1 VECVDRYPAGIQ
13 APGMK
18 IDNVAGKVPSAGI
31 HSRVASVR
39 RPGEGAILRAGKKIH
54 SQNNRTGARFDLM
67 SAHNLS
73 HDYQSTVAPRLD
85 DDDDEGEETV
95 VKNTPPPVGAMIQKK
110 FLEQRKIF
118 LWGAVTDESAK
129 DLTEKLLYLETTGP
143 GKEITFYMNTPGGS
157 ITAGMA
163 VYDTIKLI
171 SSPVTIVVTGMAA
184 SMGSILLS
192 AAKKGRRLIFP
203 HARVLI
209 HQPLI
214 TGRMVGPASDINIQA
229 QEMEK
234 LRAELN
240 EILATASGQPIDKVA
255 KDSDRDFYLNAR
267 EAIAY
272 GLADKIVEKI

>member
-1 VECVDRYPAGIQ
+1 
-13 APGMK
+13 
-18 IDNVAGKVPSAGI
+18 
-31 HSRVASVR
+31 
-39 RPGEGAILRAGKKIH
+39 
-54 SQNNRTGARFDLM
+54 M

-73 HDYQSTVAPRLD
+73 RDYQNPIVPRLD
-85 DDDDEGEETV
+85 DDDDDKEETP
-95 VKNTPPPVGAMIQKK
+95 KPTPTPVGAMIQKK

-118 LWGAVTDESAK
+118 LWGAVTDETAK
-129 DLTEKLLYLETTGP
+129 DLTEKLLYLESVGP

-171 SSPVTIVVTGMAA
+171 TSPVKIIVTGMAA

-192 AAKKGRRLIFP
+192 AAKKGDRYIYP

-229 QEMEK
+229 KEMEK
-234 LRAELN
+234 LRLELN
-240 EILATASGQPIDKVA
+240 QILATASGQALDKVA
-255 KDSDRDFYLNAR
+255 KDSDRDFYLNAQ

-272 GLADKIVEKI
+272 GLADHIVDKI